1 MALERNSA
9 VANENDLTLDV
20 VEILEKCKNFSDSAN
35 VEGSNLHEEMEHLK
49 SQFYSALNSQKE
61 NADSA
66 KLEELSAVES
76 QFKEI
81 WSAYKSDRK
90 VQMEDMEKAKEENYA
105 AKLQIIEDLKNLLE
119 KAEDVTHTFPEF
131 RELQNRWK
139 AIDAVPASKAKNL
152 WETYQHYV
160 EKFYDYI
167 KINNEFRD
175 IDFKKNLEAK
185 TILCEKAEALAN
197 DANVVNAFKELQKL
211 HESWKELGPV
221 AKEFRE
227 SIWERFR
234 TITSEINRKHQQ
246 YFEQLKVAQKKNL
259 EDKEILCVK
268 AEEIA
273 QANPDSSGEWN
284 KLSKRMDAL
293 QAQWKNVGFAAKKDN
308 QKIYDRFR
316 AACDAFYNAKREYYN
331 NFKNVMSENLKLKEQ
346 LCEKA
351 EALMSSEDWKK
362 ATDQFIALQKQWKEI
377 GPVARKQSDAVW
389 KRFRA
394 ACDAFFDNKSRH
406 MDAEDV
412 KFEENL
418 VLKQALVSE
427 VKEYHMCEE
436 KDKNISAMRDFQN
449 RWNAIGFVP
458 FKEKERIQKEFNEAM
473 DAHFADIRSLESEKK
488 LNKFRRMVVEM
499 KNSGKGDRGLR
510 FEREKLLLKYR
521 KMEQDIATLE
531 NNIGFFAK
539 SKNADSMINDLEKK
553 MAIAREELARI
564 EEKINIIDT
573 QFE

>member
-1 MALERNSA
+1 MDLKGNSA
-9 VANENDLTLDV
+9 VTNKNDLALDV
-20 VEILEKCKNFSDSAN
+20 VEILAKCRNLSDSAN
-35 VEGSNLHEEMEHLK
+35 IEGSNLHEEMERLK
-49 SQFYSALNSQKE
+49 SQFYSAVNTKKE
-61 NADSA
+61 SADSESLLILA
-66 KLEELSAVES
+66 DLEA

-81 WSAYKSDRK
+81 YAAYKSDRK
-90 VQMEDMEKAKEENYA
+90 VRMEDMEKVKEENYA
-105 AKLQIIEDLKNLLE
+105 AKLQIIEELKILLE

-139 AIDAVPASKAKNL
+139 SIDAVPAAKARNL

-185 TILCEKAEALAN
+185 TLLCEKAEALAN
-197 DANVVNAFKELQKL
+197 EANVVNAFKELQKL

-221 AKEFRE
+221 AKEYRE
-227 SIWERFR
+227 AIWERFR
-234 TITSEINRKHQQ
+234 TITSVINRKHQQ
-246 YFEQLKVAQKKNL
+246 YFEQLKIAQKKNL

-284 KLSKRMDAL
+284 KLSKKMDAL
-293 QAQWKNVGFAAKKDN
+293 QAQWKNIGFAAKKDN

-316 AACDAFYNAKREYYN
+316 AACDAFYIAKREYYN
-331 NFKNVMSENLKLKEQ
+331 KFKNLMSENLKIKEQ
-346 LCEKA
+346 LCDKA
-351 EALMSSEDWKK
+351 ESLVGSNDWRK
-362 ATDQFIALQKQWKEI
+362 ATDQFIALQKQWKEV
-377 GPVARKQSDAVW
+377 GPVERKQSDAVW
-389 KRFRA
+389 KRFRT
-394 ACDAFFDNKSRH
+394 ACDTFFEDRSRY

-412 KFEENL
+412 KYEENL
-418 VLKQALVSE
+418 ALKEALVAE
-427 VKEYHMCEE
+427 IKEYRMCDAKE
-436 KDKNISAMRDFQN
+436 KNIGAMREFQN

-458 FKEKERIQKEFNEAM
+458 FKEKERVQKEFNEAM
-473 DAHFADIRSLESEKK
+473 DAHFADIRSLDSEKK
-488 LNKFRRMVVEM
+488 LNKFRRMVIEVR
-499 KNSGKGDRGLR
+499 NSGKGNRGLK

-531 NNIGFFAK
+531 NNMGFFAK

-553 MAIAREELARI
+553 IAIAREELARI
-564 EEKINIIDT
+564 EEKINIIDS

>member
-1 MALERNSA
+1 MDLKRNSA
-9 VANENDLTLDV
+9 VTNENDLALDV
-20 VEILEKCKNFSDSAN
+20 VEILGKCRNLSDSAN
-35 VEGSNLHEEMEHLK
+35 IEGSNLHEEMERLK
-49 SQFYSALNSQKE
+49 SQFYSAVNTKKE
-61 NADSA
+61 SADSESLKILA
-66 KLEELSAVES
+66 DLEA

-81 WSAYKSDRK
+81 YAAYKSDRK
-90 VQMEDMEKAKEENYA
+90 VRMEDMEKVKEENYA
-105 AKLQIIEDLKNLLE
+105 AKLQIIEELKTLLE

-131 RELQNRWK
+131 RDLQNRWK
-139 AIDAVPASKAKNL
+139 SIDAVPAAKARNL

-185 TILCEKAEALAN
+185 TLLCEKAEALAN
-197 DANVVNAFKELQKL
+197 EANVVNAFKELQKL

-221 AKEFRE
+221 AKEYRE
-227 SIWERFR
+227 AIWERFKA
-234 TITSEINRKHQQ
+234 ITSEINRKHQQ
-246 YFEQLKVAQKKNL
+246 YFEQLKIAQKKNL
-259 EDKEILCVK
+259 EDKEILCLK

-284 KLSKRMDAL
+284 KLSKKMDAL

-316 AACDAFYNAKREYYN
+316 VACDAFYKAKREYYN
-331 NFKNVMSENLKLKEQ
+331 NFKNVMSENLKIKEQ

-351 EALMSSEDWKK
+351 ESLVESKDWKK
-362 ATDQFIALQKQWKEI
+362 ATDQFIALQKQWKEV

-394 ACDAFFDNKSRH
+394 ACDTFFDNKSRH

-412 KFEENL
+412 KYEENL
-418 VLKQALVSE
+418 ALKESLIAE
-427 VKEYHMCEE
+427 VKEYQICDAKE
-436 KDKNISAMRDFQN
+436 KNIGAMREFQN

-458 FKEKERIQKEFNEAM
+458 FKEKERVQKEFNEAM
-473 DAHFADIRSLESEKK
+473 DTHFADIRSLDSEKK
-488 LNKFRRMVVEM
+488 LNKFRRMVIEV
-499 KNSGKGDRGLR
+499 KNSGKGDRGLK

-531 NNIGFFAK
+531 NNMGFFAK
-539 SKNADSMINDLEKK
+539 SKNADSMISDLEKK
-553 MAIAREELARI
+553 IAVAREELARI
-564 EEKINIIDT
+564 EEKINIIDS

>member
-346 LCEKA
+346 LCERA
-351 EALMSSEDWKK
+351 EELMSSEDWKK

-427 VKEYHMCEE
+427 VKEYRMCEE

>member
-20 VEILEKCKNFSDSAN
+20 VEILEKCKSFSDSAN

-66 KLEELSAVES
+66 KLEELSAVEF

-90 VQMEDMEKAKEENYA
+90 VQMEDMERAKEENYA

-139 AIDAVPASKAKNL
+139 SIDAVPASKAKNL